1 VYNDGLI
8 LQGGEKNYRY
18 MCSCLDT
25 IPASDR
31 QTDRNRQ
38 TQTDRHTYRQTAGA
52 IIAKTRVII
61 NQLPQ
66 RRKSELKVR
75 LAPARDDVNHEPEG

>member
-38 TQTDRHTYRQTAGA
+38 TQTDTHTDRQ
-52 IIAKTRVII
+52 R
-61 NQLPQ
+61 
-66 RRKSELKVR
+66 ELSSLKR
-75 LAPARDDVNHEPEG
+75 A